1 MMRTAYSLTA
11 ATAFITLLATNQ
23 NVSADPTVTVANPPT
38 NPAHTSSVDDPGPH
52 SIPILQKSAAL
63 FRHLLSGH
71 HPAGSAR
78 QAARGSARFGVRLV
92 PPKQFLSSGRL
103 HQLCDAVDLCP
114 SDVEHPVRLRHG
126 VCVRSGDDGLRRRGQ
141 CSHGA
146 DVDKW
151 ELRQYRYVSRRDG
164 VPARLRGEPVCG
176 DSSLVGDR
184 CPNATGS

>member
-1 MMRTAYSLTA
+1 VLIEPHRLGRRTMTRTAYSLIA

-38 NPAHTSSVDDPGPH
+38 NPAHTSSVDDPGR
-52 SIPILQKSAAL
+52 IPYQFFKNQQPC
-63 FRHLLSGH
+63 SGTSCQG
-71 HPAGSAR
+71 GSP
-78 QAARGSARFGVRLV
+78 RFGLRLV

-126 VCVRSGDDGLRRRGQ
+126 VCVRSGDAGLRRRGQ

-151 ELRQYRYVSRRDG
+151 ELRQYRYVS
-164 VPARLRGEPVCG
+164 
-176 DSSLVGDR
+176 
-184 CPNATGS
+184 

>member
-1 MMRTAYSLTA
+1 MTRTAYSLIA

-38 NPAHTSSVDDPGPH
+38 NPAHTSSVDDPGR
-52 SIPILQKSAAL
+52 IPYQFFKNQQPC
-63 FRHLLSGH
+63 SGTSCQ
-71 HPAGSAR
+71 G
-78 QAARGSARFGVRLV
+78 GSARFGLRLV

-126 VCVRSGDDGLRRRGQ
+126 VCVRSGDAGLRRRGQ